1 MSSAFLSSE
10 ELAKTGAET
19 GWEFFS
25 VSPSF
30 CSVKRSFFGKS
41 AEFSSGSAGAVS
53 AFGAEFSCS
62 EVEVWG
68 VSAGAVSAFSAGV
81 CSGTASAF
89 CGVSFSSGCGSGGR
103 TKGGSSGSK
112 TMPFSGCF
120 SSGAASFWG
129 RTGAVANFTGA
140 GAGYFLMISC
150 AESSKNKRPF

>member
-1 MSSAFLSSE
+1 MPSAFLSSE
-10 ELAKTGAET
+10 ELVKTGTET

-25 VSPSF
+25 VSAIF

-62 EVEVWG
+62 EAEVWG
-68 VSAGAVSAFSAGV
+68 VFAGAVSAFSAGV

-103 TKGGSSGSK
+103 TKGRKNSPKNNAFFGLFFLGSLLFLGEN
-112 TMPFSGCF
+112 
-120 SSGAASFWG
+120 G
-129 RTGAVANFTGA
+129 RGGKFYRCG
-140 GAGYFLMISC
+140 GGIFLNDILC
-150 AESSKNKRPF
+150 RVLKK